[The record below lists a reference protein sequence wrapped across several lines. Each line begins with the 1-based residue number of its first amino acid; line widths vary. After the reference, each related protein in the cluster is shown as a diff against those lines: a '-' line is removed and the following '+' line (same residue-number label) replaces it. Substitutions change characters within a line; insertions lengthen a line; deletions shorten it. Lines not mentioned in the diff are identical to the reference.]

1 MLDGL
6 LTSCRMSA
14 RFGRDG
20 GGAGTAAS
28 LLSSSAITSPGA
40 TPCFPL
46 AVYLDLSI
54 VVSLSFPNLGCKVDS
69 VVNVVVECY
78 IKSGGRYAK
87 MYFFAVF

>member
-6 LTSCRMSA
+6 LTSCRMAA
-14 RFGRDG
+14 RFESG
-20 GGAGTAAS
+20 GAGAGTAAS

-54 VVSLSFPNLGCKVDS
+54 VASLSFPDLAYKVDS
-69 VVNVVVECY
+69 VVNVVDE
-78 IKSGGRYAK
+78 
-87 MYFFAVF
+87 